1 MTPTAR
7 FRVALAGNPNAGKS
21 TVFNALT
28 GAHQH
33 VGNWPGKTVEKKEGF
48 YRYRGLRV
56 EIVDL
61 PGTYSLSA
69 YSPEERIAQEFIT
82 EEHPDV
88 VVNVV
93 DASNLER
100 NLYLTA
106 QLLEIGAPMIIVLN
120 MADVA
125 EQLGYK
131 IDVGRFAQLVGV
143 PVLTAVAS
151 KDIGIEALREQ
162 IHHAAEAPEF
172 HTPPNGVLQYD
183 HELEKS
189 VRALTEALESLPD
202 LQGYRPRWLAVK
214 LIEGDEQARR
224 VVQGVPGGEKV
235 LDLLQKVMRKL
246 QRVYGEDVDIAL
258 ADARYAFVR
267 GLARQVLTLPKHP
280 PRTFSDHIDRI
291 VTNRWLGIPLFL
303 FFMYLMF
310 SLVQNVSAPFMDWI
324 DQIINGPITTWTLA
338 GLLAVHAPPW
348 LISLVVD
355 GAIAGVGSVLTF
367 IPSLMVMFF
376 ALAFMEDSGY
386 LARAAFVMDKAM
398 AFLGLNGRAFIP
410 MILGF
415 GCNVPAVYATRTIE
429 NRAARVLTGLLIPFM
444 SCSARLPVY
453 VVFGMAFFGKDAGLV
468 VWGLY
473 LVGIV
478 VAALAGW
485 VLSLLVFTDVHKSV
499 FVLELPRYRLPTW
512 QGLWLHTW
520 EHTSE
525 FIRKAGTVIFA
536 ISLFLWLLLNLP
548 WGVQNPAES
557 YFGKVSHALAPVYE
571 PAGFGTWQAAGALIS
586 GFVAKEVVIS
596 TMSQIYVGEQETRHS
611 TTPPTL
617 HPLEDARTIVVGFGQ
632 ATWEAFKSLLD
643 SFTPGVRLF
652 PQAEGDEGNQTELSR
667 ALHKAFTPLSALAFL
682 VYVLLYTPCM
692 ATVAAQAQEYG
703 WQWAAFSVGLG
714 LTTAWV
720 LATAVFQV
728 GRLLGAG

>member
-1 MTPTAR
+1 MTTSR
-7 FRVALAGNPNAGKS
+7 RLRVALAGNPNAGKS

-48 YRYRGLRV
+48 YRYRDLVV

-172 HTPPNGVLQYD
+172 HTPPPDVLQYD
-183 HELEKS
+183 HELEKA
-189 VRALTEALESLPD
+189 VRRLTEALETLSD

-214 LIEGDEQARR
+214 LIEGDEQAQR
-224 VVQGVPGGEKV
+224 VVNEAPGGEAV
-235 LDLLQKVMRKL
+235 LDVLQKVMHKL

-280 PRTFSDHIDRI
+280 PRTFSDRIDQI

-324 DQIINGPITTWTLA
+324 DTIISGPITTWTLA
-338 GLLAVHAPPW
+338 GLLALHTPPW
-348 LISLVVD
+348 LISLIVD

-453 VVFGMAFFGKDAGLV
+453 VVFGMAFFSKDAGLV
-468 VWGLY
+468 VWSLY

-485 VLSLLVFTDVHKSV
+485 LLSLLVFPEVHKSV

-525 FIRKAGTVIFA
+525 FIRKAGTVILGIA
-536 ISLFLWLLLNLP
+536 ILLWFLLNLP
-548 WGVQNPAES
+548 WGVQNPGDS
-557 YFGKVSHALAPVYE
+557 YFGKVSHALAPIYE

-596 TMSQIYVGEQETRHS
+596 TMSQIYIGEQEAKRPTE
-611 TTPPTL
+611 PPTL
-617 HPLEDARTIVVGFGQ
+617 HPLNDARTIVVGFGE
-632 ATWEAFKSLLD
+632 ATWKAAQALLD
-643 SFTPGVRLF
+643 SLTPGIRLF
-652 PQAEGDEGNQTELSR
+652 PAASGDEGNQTELSR

-703 WQWAAFSVGLG
+703 WRWALFSVVLG
-714 LTTAWV
+714 LTTAWL

>member
-1 MTPTAR
+1 MTTSR
-7 FRVALAGNPNAGKS
+7 RLRVALAGNPNAGKS

-28 GAHQH
+28 GARQH
-33 VGNWPGKTVEKKEGF
+33 VGNWPGKTVEKKEGY
-48 YRYRGLRV
+48 YRYRDLVV

-106 QLLEIGAPMIIVLN
+106 QLLEIGVPMILVLN

-131 IDVGRFAQLVGV
+131 IDLGRFARLVGV
-143 PVLTAVAS
+143 PVLAAVAS
-151 KDIGIEALREQ
+151 KDIGMEALREQ

-172 HTPPNGVLQYD
+172 HTPPAHVLQYD
-183 HELEKS
+183 HELEKA
-189 VRALTEALESLPD
+189 VRRLTAALENLSD
-202 LQGYRPRWLAVK
+202 LEGYRPRWLAVK
-214 LIEGDEQARR
+214 LIEGDGQARR
-224 VVQGVPGGEKV
+224 VVSRAPGGEAV
-235 LDLLQKVMRKL
+235 LTLLQKVMHNL

-267 GLARQVLTLPKHP
+267 GLARQVLTLPQHP
-280 PRTFSDHIDRI
+280 PRTLSDRI
-291 VTNRWLGIPLFL
+291 DQIVTHRWLGIPLFL

-324 DQIINGPITTWTLA
+324 DAVVSGPITTWTLA
-338 GLLAVHAPPW
+338 GLLALHAPPW
-348 LISLVVD
+348 LVSLVVD

-367 IPSLMVMFF
+367 VPSLMVMFF

-429 NRAARVLTGLLIPFM
+429 NRGARILTGLLIPFM

-468 VWGLY
+468 VWSLY

-485 VLSLLVFTDVHKSV
+485 LLSTLVFTDVHKSV

-525 FIRKAGTVIFA
+525 FIRKAGTVILGIA
-536 ISLFLWLLLNLP
+536 ILLWFLLNLP
-548 WGVQNPAES
+548 WGVQNPGES
-557 YFGKVSHALAPVYE
+557 YFGKVSHALAPLYE
-571 PAGFGTWQAAGALIS
+571 PAGFGTWQAAGALLS

-596 TMSQIYVGEQETRHS
+596 TMSQIYIGEQETQPDA
-611 TTPPTL
+611 PPRL
-617 HPLEDARTIVVGFGQ
+617 HPLEDARTIVAGFG
-632 ATWEAFKSLLD
+632 EAAWNAGKALLD
-643 SFTPGVRLF
+643 SLTPGIRLF
-652 PQAEGDEGNQTELSR
+652 PQTAGSAENQTALSR

-692 ATVAAQAQEYG
+692 ATVSAQMQEYG
-703 WQWAAFSVGLG
+703 WQWALFSIGLG

-720 LATAVFQV
+720 LATAVFQI